1 MILREATLDGMDSP
15 ILTSVV
21 LPGAIAVIMLNLG
34 LTLTREDFRRV
45 LIAPRGVAIGM
56 LNLALISPL
65 LALAM
70 AELFALPS
78 ELAVGLV
85 LLGASPGGM
94 MANMLTHLS
103 RGDTTL
109 SVTMTAISSVG
120 AMITVPL
127 FLSLA
132 TDHFDATGIGDVSM
146 LGVVARVF
154 AITIIPVAIG
164 MELRRRRPGQVEAI
178 YPRVRRA
185 SLALFVLVVLAA
197 IASEH
202 DTVGENLAEVAGA
215 ALALNVAAM
224 TISFTISKLARLDDR
239 QSTAIALELG
249 IHNSALAIAV
259 AAPLAAEVSI
269 PAAVYASF
277 MLLTGGVFAWAMSRR
292 NADPEEARR
301 PEPAEA

>member
-1 MILREATLDGMDSP
+1 VA
-15 ILTSVV
+15 
-21 LPGAIAVIMLNLG
+21 LPAAIAVIMLSLG
-34 LTLTREDFRRV
+34 LTLTRADFRRV
-45 LIAPRGVAIGM
+45 LVAPRGVAIGM

-65 LALAM
+65 LAFTM
-70 AELFALPS
+70 AELFDLPP

-103 RGDTTL
+103 RGDTAL

-127 FLSLA
+127 FLGLS
-132 TDHFDATGIGDVSM
+132 TEHFGATGLGDVSM
-146 LGVVARVF
+146 IGVVARVF

-164 MELRRRRPGQVEAI
+164 MELRRRRPQRVEAA

-185 SLALFVLVVLAA
+185 SLSLFAIVVIGA
-197 IASEH
+197 IASEY
-202 DTVGENLAEVAGA
+202 DTVAESLADVAGA

-224 TISFTISKLARLDDR
+224 TISFAISKLARLDDR

-259 AAPLAAEVSI
+259 GASLAAEVTI
-269 PAAVYASF
+269 PAAVYSSF
-277 MLLTGGVFAWAMSRR
+277 MLLTGGAFAWAMSRR
-292 NADPEEARR
+292 NAGADALARA
-301 PEPAEA
+301 EPAEA

>member
-1 MILREATLDGMDSP
+1 MDSP
-15 ILTSVV
+15 VLTSVL
-21 LPGAIAVIMLNLG
+21 LPAGIAVIMWSLG

-45 LIAPRGVAIGM
+45 LTAPRGVAIGM

-70 AELFALPS
+70 AELFSLPP

-103 RGDTTL
+103 RGDTAL
-109 SVTMTAISSVG
+109 SVTMTAISSVC
-120 AMITVPL
+120 AMLTVPL
-127 FLSLA
+127 FLELSAEHFGA
-132 TDHFDATGIGDVSM
+132 TAVGDVSM

-154 AITIIPVAIG
+154 AITIVPVAIG
-164 MELRRRRPGQVEAI
+164 MEMRRRNPARIEAI
-178 YPRVRRA
+178 YPRVQRVA
-185 SLALFVLVVLAA
+185 LSLFAIVVVGA

-202 DTVGENLAEVAGA
+202 DTVAENLADVAGA

-224 TISFTISKLARLDDR
+224 ILSFSISKLARLDDR
-239 QSTAIALELG
+239 QATAIALELG

-259 AAPLAAEVSI
+259 GTSLAADVAI
-269 PAAVYASF
+269 PAAVYATF
-277 MLLTGGVFAWAMSRR
+277 MLFTGGAFAWVMSRR
-292 NADPEEARR
+292 NAA
-301 PEPAEA
+301 ATSSAAV